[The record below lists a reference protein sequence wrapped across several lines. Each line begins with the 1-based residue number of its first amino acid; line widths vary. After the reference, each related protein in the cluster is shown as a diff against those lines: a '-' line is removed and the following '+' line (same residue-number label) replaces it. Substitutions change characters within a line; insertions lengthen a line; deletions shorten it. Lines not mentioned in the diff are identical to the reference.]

1 MIGNAVK
8 FTFNGE
14 ISLNFDYEQLTN
26 TLAVSVRDSGFGIK
40 QEDITKLFRFF
51 GKISST
57 KDINKGGMGLGLTIS
72 KLIL

>member
-1 MIGNAVK
+1 M
-8 FTFNGE
+8 NGE
-14 ISLNFDYEQLTN
+14 VSLNFDYEQLTN

-57 KDINKGGMGLGLTIS
+57 KDIN
-72 KLIL
+72 

>member
-8 FTFNGE
+8 FTMNGE
-14 ISLNFDYEQLTN
+14 VSLNFDYEQLTN
-26 TLAVSVRDSGFGIK
+26 TLTGSVRDSGLGIK

-57 KDINKGGMGLGLTIS
+57 KDIN
-72 KLIL
+72 